1 MNSYK
6 HRNKNTTLSIVEKW
20 TSKILEEYSA
30 EDLLEILIEQTD
42 KSDKQDLFNK
52 MGEVLQMEANVK
64 IFKPETMDDQ
74 IKFEAFILDVKPY
87 LHQRLNFLF

>member
-6 HRNKNTTLSIVEKW
+6 HRNKNTTLAIVEKW
-20 TSKILEEYSA
+20 TSKILDEYSA

-42 KSDKQDLFNK
+42 KSDKKGLFDK

-64 IFKPETMDDQ
+64 MFKPETMEEEM
-74 IKFEAFILDVKPY
+74 KFEAFILEIKPY
-87 LHQRLNFLF
+87 LHQRLDFLF

>member
-6 HRNKNTTLSIVEKW
+6 HRNKNVTLSLVEKW
-20 TSKILEEYSA
+20 TSKILEEYSP

-42 KSDKQDLFNK
+42 KSDKQCLFNK

-64 IFKPETMDDQ
+64 MFKPETMEEEM
-74 IKFEAFILDVKPY
+74 KFEAFILEIKPY
-87 LHQRLNFLF
+87 LHQRLDFLF